1 MKDKLFISERVK
13 EFIVKTSYISPNNL
27 GFDTQIFV
35 EGIMDS
41 MGFVSIIE
49 FLQENF
55 SIIIRDDELIDSNFE
70 SVNAISDFVIRK
82 LSQL

>member
-1 MKDKLFISERVK
+1 MEDQLKIRERVK
-13 EFIVKTSYISPNNL
+13 EFIVKTSYIGEDKV
-27 GFDTQIFV
+27 GFDTLIFA

-49 FLQENF
+49 FIQENY
-55 SIIIRDDELIDSNFE
+55 SVIIRDDELIDSNFE
-70 SVNAISDFVIRK
+70 SVNAISEFIVRK

>member
-1 MKDKLFISERVK
+1 VD
-13 EFIVKTSYISPNNL
+13 
-27 GFDTQIFV
+27 FDTLIFA

-49 FLQENF
+49 FIQENY

-70 SVNAISDFVIRK
+70 SVNAISVFIVRK
-82 LSQL
+82 LILS

>member
-1 MKDKLFISERVK
+1 MEDHLMIRERVK
-13 EFIVKTSYISPNNL
+13 EFIVKTSYISEDKVD
-27 GFDTQIFV
+27 FDTLIFA

-49 FLQENF
+49 FIQENY

-70 SVNAISDFVIRK
+70 SVNAISVFIVRK
-82 LSQL
+82 LILS